1 MKSNQAKSDTLQ
13 NVLHILST
21 LSGSDFS
28 LCSSREKE
36 RQTVQVELV
45 LGIAV

>member
-1 MKSNQAKSDTLQ
+1 MKSNQAKSDILKKF
-13 NVLHILST
+13 LHTFST

-28 LCSSREKE
+28 VSSSRGRSIKQY
-36 RQTVQVELV
+36 RQLV